1 MKILTKL
8 REEEPKIG
16 NEEEKKAKPQVQHL
30 PYPVIQL
37 KKTRKDNIQGFFI
50 FSNNYT
56 YTYHFQK
63 PLNKCPHMQNS

>member
-16 NEEEKKAKPQVQHL
+16 NEEEKRLNHKFNTYL
-30 PYPVIQL
+30 TPVIQL